1 MARSVYQLQ
10 KQGNLLTL
18 RAYVA
23 DADGVYRNIRLL
35 VDTGATY
42 TVLPVRFLKKLGYE
56 VTDTAAKIP
65 IAAAGGVLQV
75 PLISVQRFS
84 GLGCNVDDFAVVA
97 LDLPSN
103 SAVNG
108 LLGMDFLVKH
118 GAIIDTGRVE
128 IWIPT

>member
-10 KQGNLLTL
+10 RQGNLLTL

-23 DADGVYRNIRLL
+23 DLDGIYRNIRLL

-42 TVLPVRFLKKLGYE
+42 TVLPLRFLKKLGYE
-56 VTDTAAKIP
+56 VTDTTSTIP
-65 IAAAGGVLQV
+65 IAAAGGILQV

-84 GLGCNVDDFAVVA
+84 GLGCSMDNFAVVA
-97 LDLPSN
+97 LGLPTN
-103 SAVNG
+103 SAING

-118 GAIIDTGRVE
+118 GAMIDTGRAE
-128 IWIPT
+128 IWIPS